1 MIITRTPFRLSF
13 FGGGT
18 DYPAWFKEHGGLVVG
33 TTFQRYCYISCRPL
47 PPFFEYQTRVVY
59 SRTELVSKNQD
70 IQHPAIRGCLKY
82 LGVENGLEIHH
93 DGDLPARSGLGSSS
107 SFTVGFLLG
116 LHALRHEMPTRKDL
130 ADQAILVEQ
139 EVLQES
145 VGIQDQIF
153 AAHGGMRIIRIE
165 RDGDYIVEP
174 LILPPDYSTALEQH
188 VLLGFTGI
196 TRFAT
201 DLAKNQIDQIQQ
213 GKSPLDEIQG
223 IAEEAV
229 KLFGSHADLPKIG
242 ELLDKNW
249 KLKRSIA
256 PGVSNDSIDDL
267 YATAKKAG
275 AYGGKIMGAGGG
287 GFIMF
292 FAPPYRH
299 EEIKKALSKIR
310 VWVPFKCDHT
320 GAQVIFHNDEQ

>member
-18 DYPAWFKEHGGLVVG
+18 DYRAWFEENGGLVVG
-33 TTFQRYCYISCRPL
+33 TTFRKYCYISCRPL
-47 PPFFEYQTRVVY
+47 PPFFEYQTRIVY

-70 IQHPAIRGCLKY
+70 VQHPAIRGCLQY
-82 LGVENGLEIHH
+82 LGVEDGLEIHH

-107 SFTVGFLLG
+107 SFTVGLLLG
-116 LHALRHEMPTRKDL
+116 LHALRHQMPTKKSL
-130 ADQAILVEQ
+130 ADHAIQVEQ
-139 EVLQES
+139 QVLKEN
-145 VGIQDQIF
+145 VGVQDQIF
-153 AAHGGMRIIRIE
+153 AAHGGMRVIHIQ

-174 LILPPDYSTALEQH
+174 LILPPDYTAALEDH

-201 DLAKNQIDQIQQ
+201 DLAGTQIEKIQS
-213 GKSPLDEIQG
+213 GKSCVSEIHG
-223 IAEEAV
+223 IAKEAV
-229 KLFGSHADLPKIG
+229 GLFQSRADLPKIG
-242 ELLDKNW
+242 ELLDRSW

-256 PGVSNDSIDDL
+256 PGVSNDSIDEI
-267 YATAKKAG
+267 YEAAKKAG
-275 AYGGKIMGAGGG
+275 AYGGKILGAGGG

-299 EEIKKALSKIR
+299 EHIRKALSKIR
-310 VWVPFKCDHT
+310 VWVPFKVDNT
-320 GAQVIFHNDEQ
+320 GAQVIFHNDEN